1 MIRDALRRVPERTLT
16 HAPHA
21 QPHRRTPGSSPPT
34 RKAARRS
41 LRCVDAERET
51 RGFAIH
57 FIRHPG
63 RRRRARSDFFST
75 TAISDPSNT
84 ASSSNVDR
92 SRRRDARKEA
102 HTRSARSAT
111 RPERTRRATRLEKIL
126 REKSEKRQPNSTK
139 KRRSARGDMR
149 LRARRKPPS
158 IKETEQR
165 KKAKSRETNREP
177 LPFRPSPFAA
187 PSCVNAFFRTTGTPS
202 HEGASP
208 GDGG

>member
-16 HAPHA
+16 PAPHA

-41 LRCVDAERET
+41 LRCVDAERES
-51 RGFAIH
+51 RGLPFNSFGNPRLSPPA
-57 FIRHPG
+57 
-63 RRRRARSDFFST
+63 FFST
-75 TAISDPSNT
+75 TAIFDPSNT

-111 RPERTRRATRLEKIL
+111 RPERTRRATRLEKIV

-139 KRRSARGDMR
+139 KRRSARGGR
-149 LRARRKPPS
+149 
-158 IKETEQR
+158 
-165 KKAKSRETNREP
+165 
-177 LPFRPSPFAA
+177 
-187 PSCVNAFFRTTGTPS
+187 
-202 HEGASP
+202 ASP
-208 GDGG
+208 RAPKATEYKRNRTEKKKRRAARQTVNPFPSVLLPSRRRV

>member
-16 HAPHA
+16 PAPHA

-41 LRCVDAERET
+41 LRCVDAERES
-51 RGFAIH
+51 RGLPFNSFGNPRLSPPA
-57 FIRHPG
+57 
-63 RRRRARSDFFST
+63 FFST
-75 TAISDPSNT
+75 TAIFDPSST

-202 HEGASP
+202 NEGASP

>member
-16 HAPHA
+16 PAPHA
-21 QPHRRTPGSSPPT
+21 LPHRRTPGSSPPT
-34 RKAARRS
+34 RKVARRS
-41 LRCVDAERET
+41 LRCVDAERES
-51 RGFAIH
+51 RGLPFNSFGNPRLSPPAFFAM
-57 FIRHPG
+57 
-63 RRRRARSDFFST
+63 
-75 TAISDPSNT
+75 TAIFDPSST

>member
-16 HAPHA
+16 PAPHA

-41 LRCVDAERET
+41 LRCVDAERES
-51 RGFAIH
+51 RGLPFNSFGNPRLSPPA
-57 FIRHPG
+57 
-63 RRRRARSDFFST
+63 FFST
-75 TAISDPSNT
+75 TAIFDPSNT

-111 RPERTRRATRLEKIL
+111 RPERTSRDAARKDFTRKK
-126 REKSEKRQPNSTK
+126 RKRQPNSTK
-139 KRRSARGDMR
+139 KRRSARGAAR

-165 KKAKSRETNREP
+165 KKRRAARQTVNPFPSVLLPSRGVCKHVCKRVFSYDRNSKP
-177 LPFRPSPFAA
+177 
-187 PSCVNAFFRTTGTPS
+187 
-202 HEGASP
+202 
-208 GDGG
+208 